1 MMKKYIKLLIVY
13 VVLLGITCL
22 PVSAKTSIKSGD
34 TLASLKQELKNLE
47 AKKAEQNNKKQQTQS
62 QINANKKNMQTA
74 ENELENTKSE
84 IASLTEQIEYTN
96 EEIEKLKSETQ
107 SLMVL
112 YQKLE
117 NENIYVSYITGASTM
132 TELIMRM
139 DAINQLT
146 EYNEKK
152 LKELE
157 LLISSNEKMNKE
169 LGEYQVVLDKKIV
182 AYEASIEQ
190 LGDALSEIEL
200 GAVSIQEEI
209 DSMKELIKYY
219 QNIGCSE
226 TQELTAC
233 VSIANN
239 SGWVKPVSKGRI
251 NSLYGYR
258 SKPTANASSFHRG
271 IDIGVSE
278 GTKVYSTAAG
288 TVGTIFRRKSC
299 GGNMVYVWVY
309 VNGKP
314 YTIVFMHLLEIKVN
328 VGDKV
333 TTNTV
338 IGLSGGGSTAS
349 RNGGYDTC
357 TTGAHL
363 HYGVASGGFYGKD
376 VSLGKFNSNT
386 MNPPGYPGLY
396 QWFYTR

>member
-278 GTKVYSTAAG
+278 GTKVYST
-288 TVGTIFRRKSC
+288 
-299 GGNMVYVWVY
+299 
-309 VNGKP
+309 GKP